1 VSAGRGHG
9 GRRARRGGHHE
20 EEHENHERWL
30 VSYADMVTLLM
41 ALFLILFAMSN
52 VDKVKAAL
60 LAQGIAEG
68 FGQPEYVPLDG
79 GDGILEAGDAQVDA
93 VTFDALSLAVPATDP
108 GDLEMITVGGDP
120 LASTEA
126 RDRRV
131 AEARAEAA
139 RLQAIAEQTQASLE
153 AAGLPQSAEY
163 RIDERGLVIALLA
176 DNLLFADAS
185 AELQPAG
192 RAIVDAVSPVLR
204 SVDQPVDVEGHAN
217 RLPLRPGAPYPSNW
231 ELSAARAASVVR
243 HLIEDNG
250 LDPGRL
256 SAVGYADTRPFVP
269 PDDPTSIVRN
279 RRVDIVVVSEE
290 PTEVR
295 ALLPEVA
302 ASVPLPGAAAR

>member
-1 VSAGRGHG
+1 MSGGAGARGGKRKH
-9 GRRARRGGHHE
+9 RGGHD

-41 ALFLILFAMSN
+41 ALFLVLFAMSN
-52 VDKVKAAL
+52 VDTKKAAL

-68 FGQPEYVPLDG
+68 LGQPEFVPLSG
-79 GDGILEAGDAQVDA
+79 GDGILETGDDQVDA
-93 VTFDALSLAVPATDP
+93 VSFDALSLAIPATDP
-108 GDLEMITVGGDP
+108 GDLQYITADNGPEGG
-120 LASTEA
+120 AGVRE
-126 RDRRV
+126 RRL

-139 RLQAIAEQTQASLE
+139 RLQTVAEQTQASLE
-153 AAGLPQSAEY
+153 SAGLPQSAEY

-192 RAIVDAVSPVLR
+192 RAIVDAVAPVLQ
-204 SVDQPVDVEGHAN
+204 SVDQPIDVEGHAN
-217 RLPLRPGAPYPSNW
+217 RLPLRPGAAYPSNW

-243 HLIEDNG
+243 HLIEQDG

-269 PDDPTSIVRN
+269 PEDPSSIVRN
-279 RRVDIVVVSEE
+279 RRVDIVVVSQQ

-302 ASVPLPGAAAR
+302 ASVPLPGAPAP